1 MQNTEDSALQEDRRT
16 GRPLADG
23 NAERPVFADI
33 MTLQRIGNLLS
44 KPFFQQY
51 AQKHQL
57 TLNEWRVI
65 VVARERPGTPGHEVG
80 KFAGLIPMNVSR
92 AVASLKKAG
101 RIRAEPDPTNRRQHS
116 LHLTEEGELVFE
128 QIYPKARAHAEK
140 LFEVFDH
147 EERLL
152 FSEMLQRL
160 YRSAEEVMGE

>member
-1 MQNTEDSALQEDRRT
+1 MKNKEDVA
-16 GRPLADG
+16 
-23 NAERPVFADI
+23 RPVFADI

-51 AQKHQL
+51 AKLHQL

-65 VVARERPGTPGHEVG
+65 VVVHDRPGTPGHEVG

-101 RIRAEPDPTNRRQHS
+101 RIHAEPDPANRRQHS
-116 LHLTEEGELVFE
+116 LFLTEAGELVFE

-147 EERLL
+147 EERLQ

-160 YRSAEEVMGE
+160 YRSAEDVMGD

>member
-1 MQNTEDSALQEDRRT
+1 MKNEQEL
-16 GRPLADG
+16 PLAADHRT
-23 NAERPVFADI
+23 NRLSSPDNPERPVFADI

-51 AQKHQL
+51 AEKHKL

-65 VVARERPGTPGHEVG
+65 VVVHDRPGTAGHEVG

-101 RIRAEPDPTNRRQHS
+101 RIRAEPDPANRRQHS
-116 LHLTEEGELVFE
+116 LYLTDAGELVFE

-140 LFEVFDH
+140 LFEIFDND
-147 EERLL
+147 ERRM
-152 FSEMLQRL
+152 FSDMLQRL
-160 YRSAEEVMGE
+160 YRSAEEVMGD

>member
-1 MQNTEDSALQEDRRT
+1 MKNKEDAALQDDQRK
-16 GRPLADG
+16 GRLSSG

-33 MTLQRIGNLLS
+33 MTLQRIGSLLS

-51 AQKHQL
+51 AKLHKL

-65 VVARERPGTPGHEVG
+65 VVVHDRPGTAGHEVG
-80 KFAGLIPMNVSR
+80 RLAGLIPMNVSR

-101 RIRAEPDPTNRRQHS
+101 RIHAESDPTNRRQHS
-116 LHLTEEGELVFE
+116 LYLTAAGELVFE

-160 YRSAEEVMGE
+160 YRSAEHVMGD